1 MSAEALSS
9 EWTSRLK
16 TPIPILALA
25 LLGLLGC
32 HPMPPGKPLNQLN
45 PQELSGHDVFQAH
58 CARCHY
64 PDSERGLH
72 GPGLLGLFRQPYLPS
87 GISANDERVTS
98 IILHGR
104 GMMPAMSGKLDDR
117 QLQDLLAYL
126 HTL

>member
-1 MSAEALSS
+1 
-9 EWTSRLK
+9 
-16 TPIPILALA
+16 
-25 LLGLLGC
+25 
-32 HPMPPGKPLNQLN
+32 MPPSKPLSELT
-45 PQELSGHDVFQAH
+45 PRELSGHQVFVAQ

-64 PDSERGLH
+64 ANSERGLH

-87 GISANDERVTS
+87 GIAANDERVSS

-104 GMMPAMSGKLDDR
+104 GVMPAMGNRLNEQ